1 MNRLQGKARW
11 REVEG
16 GGGGEQG
23 HILTKNRLFVSAVQF
38 VRIMV
43 IYVCS
48 LVCCFIYAGGHASRG
63 PRGEKG
69 PLKQADS

>member
-1 MNRLQGKARW
+1 M
-11 REVEG
+11 
-16 GGGGEQG
+16 
-23 HILTKNRLFVSAVQF
+23 LTKNRLFVSAVQS
-38 VRIMV
+38 VRIMA

-48 LVCCFIYAGGHASRG
+48 FVCCFTYAGGHASRG